1 MGYGILLKGGKWG
14 KVADWLADS
23 VLCTILEASGCRH
36 GSRLC
41 GL

>member
-1 MGYGILLKGGKWG
+1 MGYGILKGGKMG
-14 KVADWLADS
+14 IVADWLADS
-23 VLCTILEASGCRH
+23 VLCTILEASGCRR